1 MLINYQDSISEPILA
16 FTINLLIIG
25 QYLIDD

>member
-1 MLINYQDSISEPILA
+1 LLIIKTGISEPKLV

-25 QYLIDD
+25 QYLIDG